1 MLMLLVKALAL
12 VENLL
17 EHWVVPN
24 ILIVSDG
31 NNEWFG
37 YAYANMTFKGER
49 LIGSISTLI
58 DNGLIM
64 LAQLSVMFPIAN
76 GVAYTGMP
84 AATI

>member
-24 ILIVSDG
+24 ILIYSDG
-31 NNEWFG
+31 DNEWFG

-49 LIGSISTLI
+49 LIGSLSTLI

-76 GVAYTGMP
+76 GVPYTGMP
-84 AATI
+84 AATL